1 MPLRFQNIRTRLTL
15 WYTAILALLMIL
27 FALIS
32 LGGLYWRLTDEMD
45 DALAEDYEIIERLI
59 EVKPDGELRF
69 PGPADPEFH
78 DRWFEVWSEN
88 GQLVYQSRPIRHLTL
103 GPPPSPATLDAPF
116 SYTSRQLANG
126 MRTRQFSGTMNLEGK
141 RYFIRIARSEEEV
154 WEEVRKVAGFMG
166 FSFLIVLVLSL
177 AGGHFLAGRM
187 LRPIDRMTRKARQ
200 ISAENLGERLP
211 VVNPEDE
218 LGRLATVMNSMLER
232 LQRAFEELRRFTADA
247 AHELRTPLT
256 AIRSVGEVGM
266 QNHKSP
272 EEYREIIGSMLEET
286 DRLSRLVD
294 NLLFLTR
301 ADASRITLNREE
313 VRLLDEISRVAE
325 LLQPLAEEKD
335 QRISVEGQKT
345 VRVSVDRLVFREAL
359 INILDNAIKYSP
371 RGGRISVR
379 VSPGPKD
386 GGVVEISD
394 NGPGIP
400 PEHRAKIFERFY
412 RVDKGRSRAM
422 GGTGLGLSIARWAV
436 EVHGGHIELES
447 QVGKG
452 STFRI
457 VLPGLPGNSSGT
469 QRNN

>member
-1 MPLRFQNIRTRLTL
+1 
-15 WYTAILALLMIL
+15 
-27 FALIS
+27 
-32 LGGLYWRLTDEMD
+32 
-45 DALAEDYEIIERLI
+45 
-59 EVKPDGELRF
+59 
-69 PGPADPEFH
+69 
-78 DRWFEVWSEN
+78 
-88 GQLVYQSRPIRHLTL
+88 
-103 GPPPSPATLDAPF
+103 
-116 SYTSRQLANG
+116 
-126 MRTRQFSGTMNLEGK
+126 
-141 RYFIRIARSEEEV
+141 
-154 WEEVRKVAGFMG
+154 
-166 FSFLIVLVLSL
+166 
-177 AGGHFLAGRM
+177 M